1 MKPIVLI
8 AIIGIA
14 AGALGL
20 GALGNP
26 IALTVQQLGVGETDL
41 VSPID
46 SAKIAFGIQKV
57 PVSEGATTFKNIIR
71 YCVIT
76 NTDDVA
82 IPAGSKIFCKLTD
95 IDGNVAAE
103 GSKVL
108 GTQLEADESTQIPI
122 DEDELMQAKVQNIH
136 DVILVVQG
144 PKNG

>member
-1 MKPIVLI
+1 MKPILLI
-8 AIIGIA
+8 AIVGIA
-14 AGALGL
+14 AAALGIGSL
-20 GALGNP
+20 SNTIDLN
-26 IALTVQQLGVGETDL
+26 VQDLGVGETDL

-46 SAKIAFGIQKV
+46 NAKIGFGIQKV
-57 PVSEGATTFKNIIR
+57 PVSAGADTFKNIIR

-82 IPAGSKIFCKLTD
+82 IPTGSKIFCKLTD

-108 GTQLEADESTQIPI
+108 GTQLGAGVSTQIQI
-122 DEDELMQAKVQNIH
+122 NDDELMQAKVQNIH

-144 PKNG
+144 PKKG